1 MRCTGVT
8 YFLPYRQIRLEIKR
22 GTLAELRLADQSNDY
37 SASAD
42 DEEYEE
48 DETDD
53 AFFLSAAG
61 KACHDRVRVSLLP
74 AIPDLSNHYT
84 AQLKHW
90 IVRSDQITVGV
101 NERGLLHSLPDSED
115 TESEP
120 DDADEPEEMI
130 LEYYPVSGADCA
142 TAQFEAIFDPRRV
155 GDIKLP
161 GQFSQYQ
168 FSLFGAAGAEALTD
182 SAIASREIVEG
193 LVYRR
198 SLPYVLTMDVC
209 EPGPCFARKAVRF
222 MLPNEGPTAVLP
234 YRASALVDTKYI
246 ARFRD
251 GELIG

>member
-8 YFLPYRQIRLEIKR
+8 YFLPYWQIRLEIKR

-84 AQLKHW
+84 AQ
-90 IVRSDQITVGV
+90 
-101 NERGLLHSLPDSED
+101 
-115 TESEP
+115 
-120 DDADEPEEMI
+120 
-130 LEYYPVSGADCA
+130 
-142 TAQFEAIFDPRRV
+142 FEAIFDPRSV

-161 GQFSQYQ
+161 GQFFAVAVQP
-168 FSLFGAAGAEALTD
+168 LRRRWCR
-182 SAIASREIVEG
+182 SAQG
-193 LVYRR
+193 LGHRI
-198 SLPYVLTMDVC
+198 P
-209 EPGPCFARKAVRF
+209 
-222 MLPNEGPTAVLP
+222 
-234 YRASALVDTKYI
+234 
-246 ARFRD
+246 
-251 GELIG
+251 